1 MSSKSV
7 WETLSVIDCNDHTET
22 KNGLTYLSWAWAWG
36 TLKKHYPKARFEKL
50 GLETFDDGTA
60 MVRVQVWIPPES
72 DDVLSENIETVEE
85 LLPVLD
91 YKNKP
96 VASPNAFD
104 VNSAYQRCLVK
115 CLAYMGLGMYIY
127 QGESENP
134 DAKKTYEV
142 KDLQGNTQHV
152 EDLSLLREIFLKF
165 MTDPD
170 GNTSLQELRQF
181 WAMNKK
187 PLSDLEKFAPQDY
200 KVVYDAFMSTAD
212 KLKETENG
220 SV

>member
-36 TLKKHYPKARFEKL
+36 TLKKHYPTARFEKM
-50 GLETFDDGTA
+50 GLERFDDGTA
-60 MVRVQVWIPPES
+60 MVRVHAFIPLDDTHIES
-72 DDVLSENIETVEE
+72 VEE

-96 VASPNAFD
+96 VANPNAFD
-104 VNSAYQRCLVK
+104 INTAYQRCLVK

-134 DAKKTYEV
+134 DSSKSYDVITPE
-142 KDLQGNTQHV
+142 GESERV
-152 EDLSLLREIFLKF
+152 EDLSTVAEVFITFMEGRDLDSLR
-165 MTDPD
+165 
-170 GNTSLQELRQF
+170 NF
-181 WAMNKK
+181 WAMNKA
-187 PLSDLEKFAPQDY
+187 PLGDLERLDPENY
-200 KVVYDAFMSTAD
+200 KRVFDAFTKKANE
-212 KLKETENG
+212 LKGDE
-220 SV
+220 

>member
-1 MSSKSV
+1 
-7 WETLSVIDCNDHTET
+7 
-22 KNGLTYLSWAWAWG
+22 
-36 TLKKHYPKARFEKL
+36 
-50 GLETFDDGTA
+50 
-60 MVRVQVWIPPES
+60 
-72 DDVLSENIETVEE
+72 
-85 LLPVLD
+85 
-91 YKNKP
+91 
-96 VASPNAFD
+96 
-104 VNSAYQRCLVK
+104 
-115 CLAYMGLGMYIY
+115 MGLGMYIY

-134 DAKKTYEV
+134 DTKKTYEV

-200 KVVYDAFMSTAD
+200 KVVYDAFMSTAE
-212 KLKETENG
+212 KLKETKNG